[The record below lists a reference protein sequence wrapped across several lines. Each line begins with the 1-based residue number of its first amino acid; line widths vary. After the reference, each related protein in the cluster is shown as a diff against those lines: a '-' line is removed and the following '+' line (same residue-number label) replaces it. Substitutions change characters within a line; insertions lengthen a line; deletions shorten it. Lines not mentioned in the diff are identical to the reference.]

1 MQSFPFTTT
10 SNVKFCEI
18 LLSQRFEETWFSNWL
33 GLKNTQKKKKKKE
46 THTKTKA
53 NKQGEFMRDK
63 HVVKWLFSL
72 SFTFSYR

>member
-1 MQSFPFTTT
+1 M
-10 SNVKFCEI
+10 K
-18 LLSQRFEETWFSNWL
+18 L
-33 GLKNTQKKKKKKE
+33 GFQTDWALKIPKKKKKKE